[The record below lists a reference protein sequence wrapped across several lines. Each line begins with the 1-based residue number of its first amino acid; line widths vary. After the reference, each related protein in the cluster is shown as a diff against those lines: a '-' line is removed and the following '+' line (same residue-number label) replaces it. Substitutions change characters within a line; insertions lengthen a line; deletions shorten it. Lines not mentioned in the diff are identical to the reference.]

1 MPPPAL
7 RTCGGSVLARCAMV
21 LSAGLKRQDLLIC
34 EQQRGYSASTQSTSL
49 ATSGSAH
56 NDAVGTWKG
65 SSPQQK
71 GSPKPGTKL
80 DYTFWESA
88 DVLFSEKPKVHSVVG
103 RWDWH
108 LWQMIVALLPSL
120 AVYQFVR
127 IARADLAAA
136 DAAVAEAEALAA
148 AGTTK
153 GPQSERTAERPT
165 ETQPESASNL
175 KALSTS
181 PTDVNAQSRQHS
193 VKVDQR
199 MVERLNELEVLL
211 KSLQSDFS
219 SRGTD
224 KTAVSSVAATSPGPV
239 TLQENSRLAKNE
251 S

>member
-7 RTCGGSVLARCAMV
+7 RTCGGSVLARYAMV
-21 LSAGLKRQDLLIC
+21 LSVGLKRQDPYAC
-34 EQQRGYSASTQSTSL
+34 DQQHGYSASAQSTSL

-56 NDAVGTWKG
+56 SDAVGTWKG
-65 SSPQQK
+65 SNPQQK
-71 GSPKPGTKL
+71 GIPKPGTKL

-108 LWQMIVALLPSL
+108 IWQLIVALLPSL

-136 DAAVAEAEALAA
+136 DAAVAEAEDLAA
-148 AGTTK
+148 TGTTN
-153 GPQSERTAERPT
+153 GPQSERPAERPT
-165 ETQPESASNL
+165 ETQPELASNL
-175 KALSTS
+175 KFLSTS
-181 PTDVNAQSRQHS
+181 PTDVNAHSRQHS
-193 VKVDQR
+193 VKVDQ
-199 MVERLNELEVLL
+199 MIERLNNLEVLL

-219 SRGTD
+219 SQGTD
-224 KTAVSSVAATSPGPV
+224 KLAVSSVTATSTGPV
-239 TLQENSRLAKNE
+239 ASQEKPQLAKSE